1 MMQKTSGLCAN
12 NLVDFEDLRS
22 RLRVPFSIKMIM
34 LMCWSTLSLEMHS
47 FLIQK
52 LQLFTLQ
59 STLESFN
66 THFVMVIRR
75 AK

>member
-22 RLRVPFSIKMIM
+22 RLRVPFSIEMIM
-34 LMCWSTLSLEMHS
+34 LMCWSTLSLEQGFKS
-47 FLIQK
+47 PAKGIQRM
-52 LQLFTLQ
+52 T
-59 STLESFN
+59 SET
-66 THFVMVIRR
+66 VIAE